1 MKKINSTL
9 SSLLMLLVF
18 SICIPF
24 TGQSQTLSATSGS
37 INFENSNHVMN
48 GISLSQ
54 DVTGFLSVGIKRMG
68 GQSEM
73 ESLRMTSSSLRFS
86 PLNLNTSAVRPW
98 IGAGVCYSSLTP
110 GVTSTANFAGKSSK
124 SDLDLDKQTGITIP
138 ISAGLDLQLS
148 DRFNTSFSV
157 SNHMGTQSTFVD
169 PQRVDESKRA
179 STDAIIT
186 AFQVGLAFKIITT
199 ATRNR
204 AESNSKYA
212 EEMKKYIDQE
222 IPVLLVD
229 TKGSVV
235 TEEEWNN
242 IFPALGDPDT
252 YVLDHDVIVAQYS
265 KSDYKKM
272 MKASEKKTEM
282 YEKNAVEIVNASI
295 LNHML
300 NDQKHDNKS
309 NKKDK

>member
-1 MKKINSTL
+1 
-9 SSLLMLLVF
+9 MLLVF

-54 DVTGFLSVGIKRMG
+54 DLAGFLSLGIDRMG

-73 ESLRMTSSSLRFS
+73 GSLRMTSTSLRFS

-110 GVTSTANFAGKSSK
+110 ELASTADFADKSSK

-157 SNHMGTQSTFVD
+157 SNHMGKPSTFDD
-169 PQRVDESKRA
+169 PQGVYESKRA
-179 STDAIIT
+179 STDAVIT
-186 AFQVGLAFKIITT
+186 AFQVGLAFKIIKT

-204 AESNSKYA
+204 AESNYKYA

-222 IPVLLVD
+222 IPVLFVD

-242 IFPALGDPDT
+242 IFPALGDPNT

-272 MKASEKKTEM
+272 IKASEKKTEM
-282 YEKNAVEIVNASI
+282 YEKNAVERVNASI

-300 NDQKHDNKS
+300 HDKKHDNKS

>member
-1 MKKINSTL
+1 
-9 SSLLMLLVF
+9 MLLVF

>member
-1 MKKINSTL
+1 
-9 SSLLMLLVF
+9 MLLVF

-54 DVTGFLSVGIKRMG
+54 DVTGFLSVGIERMG

-73 ESLRMTSSSLRFS
+73 GSLRMTSSSLRFS
-86 PLNLNTSAVRPW
+86 PLNLNTSTVRPW

-157 SNHMGTQSTFVD
+157 SNHMGTQSTFDD

-272 MKASEKKTEM
+272 IKASEKKTEM
-282 YEKNAVEIVNASI
+282 YEKNAVESVNASI

-300 NDQKHDNKS
+300 HDQKHDNNS

>member
-1 MKKINSTL
+1 
-9 SSLLMLLVF
+9 MLLVF

-54 DVTGFLSVGIKRMG
+54 DVTGFLSVGIERMG

-73 ESLRMTSSSLRFS
+73 GSLRMTSSSLRFS

-157 SNHMGTQSTFVD
+157 SNHMGTQSTFDD

-272 MKASEKKTEM
+272 IKASEKKTEM
-282 YEKNAVEIVNASI
+282 YEKNAVESVNASI

-300 NDQKHDNKS
+300 HDQKHDNNS

>member
-1 MKKINSTL
+1 
-9 SSLLMLLVF
+9 MLLVF

-54 DVTGFLSVGIKRMG
+54 DVTGFLSVGIERMG

-73 ESLRMTSSSLRFS
+73 GSLRMTSSSLRFS

-157 SNHMGTQSTFVD
+157 SNHMGTQSTFDD

-252 YVLDHDVIVAQYS
+252 YILDHDVIVAQYS

-272 MKASEKKTEM
+272 IKASEKKTEM
-282 YEKNAVEIVNASI
+282 YEKNAVESVNASI

-300 NDQKHDNKS
+300 HDQKHDNNS